1 MTTSTGLPVDAD
13 EILSHGKHAEN
24 IPLSEVVSALSA
36 EEKDKLLGKYEMRR
50 FVKIFEDG
58 ETMQTVKGF
67 LGNGMNIS
75 LTARNTYMH
84 RNTLMYRLN
93 RIRKITGLDLRNFEM
108 AVTFQILYFL
118 YKNK

>member
-1 MTTSTGLPVDAD
+1 MITLTGLPVDAD

-36 EEKDKLLGKYEMRR
+36 EEKDKLLGKYDMRR

-67 LGNGMNIS
+67 LENGK
-75 LTARNTYMH
+75 LYMS
-84 RNTLMYRLN
+84 
-93 RIRKITGLDLRNFEM
+93 
-108 AVTFQILYFL
+108 
-118 YKNK
+118 

>member
-1 MTTSTGLPVDAD
+1 MITLTGLPVDVD

-36 EEKDKLLGKYEMRR
+36 EEKDKLLGKYDMRR
-50 FVKIFEDG
+50 FVKIFEDA

-67 LGNGMNIS
+67 LENGMNIS

-93 RIRKITGLDLRNFEM
+93 RIRKITGLDLRSFEM